1 MYCTGADP
9 GEVKRVNFHPPLF
22 LSPLLSNFF
31 SYPSNIWNNI
41 RFLLISLI
49 EAGNVHKRWLVLP
62 INLFIL
68 SPQTHYSACNP
79 KTPCFHALATLRCR
93 HPGQVCLL
101 CHPDGVRFR
110 FLLLLFVTLGFFSS
124 SAPTMQRSI
133 AAFFTKK
140 RWVKLLLHLIDSYSS
155 SFWILLLTS
164 WEKVRPK
171 NGNWKTCAKQDGLSV
186 TQRVK
191 QSTIYTNM
199 WSLPQMKYAFPRRMS
214 ALNVHARSHGIGM
227 PVLEH

>member
-1 MYCTGADP
+1 M
-9 GEVKRVNFHPPLF
+9 KRVNFHPPFSEPPSFYFFF
-22 LSPLLSNFF
+22 LSLK
-31 SYPSNIWNNI
+31 YWNNI

-49 EAGNVHKRWLVLP
+49 EVENVHKRWLVLL

-101 CHPDGVRFR
+101 CHSDGVRFR
-110 FLLLLFVTLGFFSS
+110 FLLLLFITLGFCSS
-124 SAPTMQRSI
+124 TAPTMQRSI

-155 SFWILLLTS
+155 LFNSFNLMLFS
-164 WEKVRPK
+164 E
-171 NGNWKTCAKQDGLSV
+171 
-186 TQRVK
+186 
-191 QSTIYTNM
+191 
-199 WSLPQMKYAFPRRMS
+199 
-214 ALNVHARSHGIGM
+214 
-227 PVLEH
+227 